1 MIPLKSFASTDRF
14 IAEIASSSIKPG
26 YVLIGDEVFL
36 YDRCRKA
43 VLATLAPEEARDFSL
58 HDLDLAETSIFE
70 ILDRAQTPSLMA
82 PFQVL
87 FVRNLKT
94 LYGRGSKKEE
104 FAAIDAYFRSPNPS
118 ALILFVADH
127 LRIPTDLRKM
137 DYQDKERYERIR
149 ETLGESCGLVELAR
163 VDENDAI
170 KWVTATSDSRNVKFD
185 PEAARELVDALGADM
200 MLIASEFEKL
210 LLYVSAPARSLIQS
224 EPSSTSLI
232 SSEPSQNSVIL
243 SGAQRAESKDPE
255 GLQPAPTART
265 IQPPP
270 ALTKNRVTLG
280 RVPHPSQS
288 HREGWDA
295 TNSTPSVLAKNR
307 VTLGDVE
314 TMVLAAKQRSL
325 YELTDAISS
334 KDRPRALLLLHGL
347 LNASDGGE
355 DAAIGHLYMLART
368 FRQMLIISEKNVRDP
383 RAIWQ
388 VLWQGFRM
396 PPFAAEDLIKQAR
409 RYKSRREL
417 TRAIRLVARADLE
430 LRSSPANKLLV
441 LERLILDL
449 STEPKP
455 ITYEPSHQF
464 AMEL

>member
-1 MIPLKSFASTDRF
+1 MTSLRSFASTDRF
-14 IAEIASSSIKPG
+14 ITEIASPSTLRPG
-26 YVLIGDEVFL
+26 YVLIGDEIFL

-43 VLATLAPEEARDFSL
+43 VLATLAPEDTRDFCL
-58 HDLDLAETSIFE
+58 HELDLADTSIFE

-118 ALILFVADH
+118 ALILFIADH

-149 ETLGESCGLVELAR
+149 ETLGDWCGFVELAR
-163 VDENDAI
+163 VEESDAI
-170 KWVTATSDSRNVKFD
+170 KWVTTSAESRSVKFD
-185 PEAARELVDALGADM
+185 PDAARELVDSLGADM

-210 LLYVSAPARSLIQS
+210 LLYVSAPA
-224 EPSSTSLI
+224 PSSNQAVVISTPATKEAVISTHATKETVISTEGGALAAVVEKPASLH
-232 SSEPSQNSVIL
+232 
-243 SGAQRAESKDPE
+243 
-255 GLQPAPTART
+255 T
-265 IQPPP
+265 PP
-270 ALTKNRVTLG
+270 AGPLT
-280 RVPHPSQS
+280 
-288 HREGWDA
+288 
-295 TNSTPSVLAKNR
+295 KNR

-325 YELTDAISS
+325 YELTDAISA

-368 FRQMLIISEKNVRDP
+368 FRQMLIISEKNVRDS

-396 PPFAAEDLIKQAR
+396 PPFAADDLIRQAR

-455 ITYEPSHQF
+455 TTYEPTHQF

>member
-1 MIPLKSFASTDRF
+1 MLSLKSFASTDRF
-14 IAEIASSSIKPG
+14 IAEIATPSIKPG

-43 VLATLAPEEARDFSL
+43 VLATLAPEETRDFSL
-58 HDLDLAETSIFE
+58 HDLDLADTSIFE

-104 FAAIDAYFRSPNPS
+104 FAAIDAYFRSPNPQ

-149 ETLGESCGLVELAR
+149 ETLGDWCGFVELAR

-170 KWVTATSDSRNVKFD
+170 KWVTTTAESRNVKFD
-185 PEAARELVDALGADM
+185 PDAARELVDALGADM

-210 LLYVSAPARSLIQS
+210 LLYVSA
-224 EPSSTSLI
+224 
-232 SSEPSQNSVIL
+232 
-243 SGAQRAESKDPE
+243 
-255 GLQPAPTART
+255 
-265 IQPPP
+265 
-270 ALTKNRVTLG
+270 
-280 RVPHPSQS
+280 RVPHVRDGLIVANVGGVTKPSEAPQ
-288 HREGWDA
+288 
-295 TNSTPSVLAKNR
+295 NSTEPGSSTLSAVERASAPAAAADKSASLPAPPTKNR

-455 ITYEPSHQF
+455 TPYEPSHQF

>member
-1 MIPLKSFASTDRF
+1 MASLKSFAPTDRF
-14 IAEIASSSIKPG
+14 IAEIATPAIKPG
-26 YVLIGDEVFL
+26 YVLLGDEVFL
-36 YDRCRKA
+36 YDRCRRT
-43 VLATLAPEEARDFSL
+43 VLSALAPPDTRDFCL
-58 HDLDLAETSIFE
+58 HDLDLAETSLFE

-82 PFQVL
+82 PFQV
-87 FVRNLKT
+87 FFIRNLKT

-104 FAAIDAYFRSPNPS
+104 FAAIDQYFRSPNPA
-118 ALILFVADH
+118 ALLLFVADH

-137 DYQDKERYERIR
+137 DYQDKERYEKIR
-149 ETLGESCGLVELAR
+149 ESLGDWCGLVELAR

-170 KWVTATSDSRNVKFD
+170 RWVTATAESRNVKFD
-185 PEAARELVDALGADM
+185 PDASRELVDALGADM

-210 LLYVSAPARSLIQS
+210 LLYVSAPNHSPASKEAGIGSAAKEPEETSPALAAR
-224 EPSSTSLI
+224 P
-232 SSEPSQNSVIL
+232 
-243 SGAQRAESKDPE
+243 
-255 GLQPAPTART
+255 LQPPDSMPLHAPQSPTEAPTLAR
-265 IQPPP
+265 
-270 ALTKNRVTLG
+270 
-280 RVPHPSQS
+280 
-288 HREGWDA
+288 
-295 TNSTPSVLAKNR
+295 NR

-325 YELTDAISS
+325 YELTDAISLR
-334 KDRPRALLLLHGL
+334 DRPRALALLHGL

-396 PPFAAEDLIKQAR
+396 PPFAAEDLIQQAR
-409 RYKSRREL
+409 RYKSRRDL
-417 TRAIRLVARADLE
+417 TRALRLVARADLE

-449 STEPKP
+449 AAEPKP
-455 ITYEPSHQF
+455 IPYDSTLQF